1 MCPSIISLHLGCCP
15 ILLRCYS
22 ISTNKC
28 WYYIFFQFSACAFF
42 KWCCT
47 ISPWFCCS
55 ILLCLQLS
63 FIFHSVVSLHH
74 FTKITVAVHLQHF
87 LTTSLLFH
95 SAQFLHN
102 FTTSRLR
109 PCIISWHLW
118 LHFPLV
124 AIPQVSISSTTL
136 ILKKKRKRKDAWAPF
151 CANGLCCSISLCLHH
166 FFTLGDC
173 CILLSLNH
181 FLKSGL
187 LHHSIVSAL
196 FSHISVTISF
206 HRVPAPFPHKY
217 LLLHY
222 TMFICHFTSGL
233 CSNLLCFWKI
243 SLQLSVLDSVHSV
256 LAPFHYIW
264 FIAPFHCVT
273 APFLHHF

>member
-136 ILKKKRKRKDAWAPF
+136 ILKKKKKKM
-151 CANGLCCSISLCLHH
+151 LEHH
-166 FFTLGDC
+166 F
-173 CILLSLNH
+173 
-181 FLKSGL
+181 
-187 LHHSIVSAL
+187 
-196 FSHISVTISF
+196 
-206 HRVPAPFPHKY
+206 
-217 LLLHY
+217 
-222 TMFICHFTSGL
+222 
-233 CSNLLCFWKI
+233 
-243 SLQLSVLDSVHSV
+243 VLMVF
-256 LAPFHYIW
+256 A
-264 FIAPFHCVT
+264 APFHCVYIISSHLGT
-273 APFLHHF
+273 AAFCYHWTIS